1 MKANAVKIA
10 EGIYWTGVLDWD
22 IRNYHGY
29 TLKGTTYNSY
39 LVFGADKTVIIDNT
53 YPGTSSQMWGRI
65 EDAFIREGRELK
77 SM

>member
-39 LVFGADKTVIIDNT
+39 LLKTKKPTVAPT
-53 YPGTSSQMWGRI
+53 RRI
-65 EDAFIREGRELK
+65 AAKAISG
-77 SM
+77 